1 MRFVRTFVWACYLGS
16 SWTWVIGM
24 LLPVLLLRDYGPVA
38 WLAFAIPN
46 VLGAAAFGF
55 VLNRQRSA
63 VLSVRHAVACLGFS
77 RVTMAYQV
85 MVLPWALVELLGWP
99 LPAAIVSI
107 IVAYGLFMLLAKAR
121 SWLGAAA
128 LAVSFISLAAFAW
141 FAFQSAA
148 WSDVF
153 RGPMLEPRL
162 GHLGLYAFIP
172 AAAFGFL
179 LCPYLDLTFHYACQN
194 APQPRLAFVLGF
206 GVIFASMIVF
216 SLAYA
221 GLGAIALRDGISP
234 LDHGIARWI
243 LGGHVIMQSAFTVV
257 LHLERVQQIEQV
269 PLGRIVLPLPLFLLI
284 GLLLLMHYPQ
294 QLEGFHMNVSQMVY
308 RVLLL
313 LYGTAF
319 PAYVLLMMIPT
330 RRRVQ
335 FKPRLRT
342 FLFSVAISLP
352 IAFTAFI
359 EGRSLYVLCLLLVFA
374 IALLVVQKLP
384 PEASD
389 EDNACPFTRN

>member
-1 MRFVRTFVWACYLGS
+1 MRLVRSFVWACYLGS

-24 LLPVLLLRDYGPVA
+24 LLPVLLLRDYGPA
-38 WLAFAIPN
+38 GWLVFAIPN

-77 RVTMAYQV
+77 RVTVAFQII
-85 MVLPWALVELLGWP
+85 VLPWALVELLCWP
-99 LPAAIVSI
+99 LPLAVGCMLAAY
-107 IVAYGLFMLLAKAR
+107 ALFMLLVRAR

-141 FAFQSAA
+141 FAFHADA
-148 WSDVF
+148 WVDVW
-153 RGPMLEPRL
+153 RSPMLEPRL
-162 GHLGLYAFIP
+162 GRMGLYAFIP

-194 APQPRLAFVLGF
+194 APHPRLAFVLGF
-206 GVIFASMIVF
+206 VVIFAAMIVF

-234 LDHGIARWI
+234 LDHGLVRWVI
-243 LGGHVIMQSAFTVV
+243 GGHVIMQSAFTAA

-294 QLEGFHMNVSQMVY
+294 KLEGFDMNVSQMVY
-308 RVLLL
+308 RVLLM
-313 LYGTAF
+313 LYGTFF
-319 PAYVLLMMIPT
+319 PAYVLMMMIPT
-330 RRRVQ
+330 RRPVQ
-335 FKPRLRT
+335 YKPRLRT
-342 FLFSVAISLP
+342 YLFAVGMSLP
-352 IAFTAFI
+352 MAFIAFV
-359 EGRSLYVLCLLLVFA
+359 EGHALYVIGVLAVLA
-374 IALLVVQKLP
+374 IARLVVETLP
-384 PEASD
+384 EEVDAD
-389 EDNACPFTRN
+389 DGNCPFTRS